1 VRRGTVVLTPF
12 PFTDL
17 SSAKVR
23 PAVVV
28 SRTDRPGND
37 VILAFISSVVPS
49 RPLPTDLPV
58 DPAHPDARG
67 TGLKV
72 PSVVKCD
79 KLATV
84 QRGIILGELGEIS
97 PTLLRALDQRLRH
110 ALEL

>member
-1 VRRGTVVLTPF
+1 VRRGTIVLTPF

-17 SSAKVR
+17 SGVKVR
-23 PAVVV
+23 PAVVI
-28 SRTDRPGND
+28 SRPDRPGDD
-37 VILAFISSVVPS
+37 VILAFISSVVPT
-49 RPLPTDLPV
+49 RLLPTDLPV

-72 PSVVKCD
+72 PSIVKCD

-84 QRGIILGELGEIS
+84 QRRIILGELGELS
-97 PTLLRALDQRLRH
+97 PALLRDLDQRLRH